1 MGVPNGRTDI
11 NGRGDDTELTHHSG
25 LDDVVIK
32 IRGRTAAKFLGRGE
46 VEKQVLAALA
56 DLGKRLE
63 TMEMAANQHEK
74 LSKEAVDNLQLK
86 VDQLG
91 GRLADQVGEL
101 RADLNRLR
109 NDFGGHVASA
119 GQMSGQVE
127 RAQMQLAYLQ
137 RQAAQH
143 DALQG
148 KVMALESQLGSA
160 ISNIGV
166 DVVNLQSQIVGAGN
180 KLAEVDQKLS
190 TTDAKVDTLEKKVE
204 DLRWWAKL
212 AIKWRHAEKPP
223 ADGEAPANTSW
234 LKQRL
239 NFW

>member
-1 MGVPNGRTDI
+1 MSFVNGRTDI
-11 NGRGDDTELTHHSG
+11 NGRAEDTELTHHSG

-46 VEKQVLAALA
+46 VEKEILAALA
-56 DLGKRLE
+56 DVGKRLDIME
-63 TMEMAANQHEK
+63 TAAAQHETR
-74 LSKEAVDNLQLK
+74 SKEAVDSLRLK

-109 NDFGGHVASA
+109 NDLEMHIASA
-119 GQMSGQVE
+119 GQVSGQVE
-127 RAQMQLAYLQ
+127 RAQMQLDYLQ

-148 KVMALESQLGSA
+148 KVVALESQVGSA

-166 DVVNLQSQIVGAGN
+166 DVVNLQSQIVD
-180 KLAEVDQKLS
+180 VDRKLS
-190 TTDAKVDTLEKKVE
+190 TTDAKLDTLEKKVE

-212 AIKWRHAEKPP
+212 ALKWRHAEKPP